1 MIYPVDSAIHLLNN
15 LGLEER
21 DLVHSYLP
29 CIISSLLEEQDAL
42 LSK

>member
-15 LGLEER
+15 RDLEER

-29 CIISSLLEEQDAL
+29 RIISSLLVEEDAF

>member
-1 MIYPVDSAIHLLNN
+1 MIYHVDNAIRLLNN
-15 LGLEER
+15 RGLEER

-29 CIISSLLEEQDAL
+29 CIISSLLEEQDAF

>member
-29 CIISSLLEEQDAL
+29 RIISSLLEEQDAF